1 MEKAQLF
8 KRLFAMTQDDLA
20 SFIKFDESIN
30 VAIMKLDLA
39 ARTRHIIKSVQFE
52 DMWQSLPENSPT
64 YKIHISMRLAPMTL
78 CSVLDNDQEMNCLEW
93 RLVMPKYADID
104 EDQKPN
110 CFGEYLK
117 LMDRMEI
124 VNIDEY
130 DIWEACNFLDRA
142 YDFSTLKS
150 EQDQGTK
157 WQPRI

>member
-8 KRLFAMTQDDLA
+8 KRLLAMTHDDLA
-20 SFIKFDESIN
+20 MFIKFDEPVD

-39 ARTRHIIKSVQFE
+39 ARTRHIIQAVQFE

-64 YKIHISMRLAPMTL
+64 YKVYLAMRLAPMTL
-78 CSVLDNDQEMNCLEW
+78 CAVLDNDQEMHCLEW
-93 RLVMPKYADID
+93 RLVIPKYDDIAD
-104 EDQKPN
+104 DQKPN

-130 DIWEACNFLDRA
+130 DIGEACDFLDKS
-142 YDFSTLKS
+142 YDFSKLADS
-150 EQDQGTK
+150 PGSSRQQR
-157 WQPRI
+157 W